1 MSENRAIVPAQS
13 GMTLS
18 ETMTLGEALARSGY
32 FSDAKS
38 AAQAVVKVL
47 AGQELGI
54 GPIAAMTGINII
66 KGQVSVGANL
76 LAATIKR
83 DGRYNY
89 RVIEHSAE
97 VCEIV
102 FFEGKQEIGRSRFT
116 MEDAKAAQL
125 AGDNW
130 RKYPRNMLF
139 ARALSNGF
147 RWYCPDAAGGTPVY
161 TPEELGANVDGET
174 GEVITVTAEL
184 VTETP
189 KSDNGD
195 GQHWIDSVSERGTPI
210 RTRFWAWTKGDLA
223 LTEDQVHEALGVD
236 HIRDYKGTMEKAK
249 AQIEAWIVKQADAEA
264 LAEDFEQYAA
274 GEDPARD

>member
-18 ETMTLGEALARSGY
+18 ETMTLGDALAKSGY

-89 RVIEHSAE
+89 RVAEHSAE
-97 VCEIV
+97 VCEIA
-102 FFEGKQEIGRSRFT
+102 FFEGGKEIGRSRFT
-116 MEDAKAAQL
+116 KADAQAAGL
-125 AGDNW
+125 TGGNW
-130 RKYPRNMLF
+130 TKYPRNMLF

-147 RWYCPDAAGGTPVY
+147 RWYCPDAAGGAPVY
-161 TPEELGANVDGET
+161 TPEELGADVDGET
-174 GEVITVTAEL
+174 GEVITVTAEPI
-184 VTETP
+184 TETP
-189 KSDNGD
+189 KSTNGN
-195 GQHWIDSVSERGTPI
+195 GQHWIDGVTEKGTSI
-210 RTRFWAWTKGDLA
+210 RSRFWAWAKNDLA
-223 LTEDQVHEALGVD
+223 LTEAQVHEALGVD
-236 HIRDYKGTMEKAK
+236 SVKDYKGTMEEAK
-249 AQIEAWIVKQADAEA
+249 AQIEAWIATHTDAPTAEQAEA
-264 LAEDFEQYAA
+264 ELFEV
-274 GEDPARD
+274 PA

>member
-1 MSENRAIVPAQS
+1 MSDNRAIVPAQS

-18 ETMTLGEALARSGY
+18 ETMTLGDALAKSGY

-89 RVIEHSAE
+89 RVAEHSAE

-116 MEDAKAAQL
+116 MEDAKSAQL

-147 RWYCPDAAGGTPVY
+147 RWYCPDAAGGAPVY
-161 TPEELGANVDGET
+161 TPDELGADVDGET
-174 GEVITVTAEL
+174 GEVITITKEPEPAPEPGPFNPEMPKLDTWHEL
-184 VTETP
+184 HEAAVVQLHYSHPNHVKNTL
-189 KSDNGD
+189 KKLFNGD
-195 GQHWIDSVSERGTPI
+195 AANLTFDGAWAALVEHQQSKDAPID
-210 RTRFWAWTKGDLA
+210 
-223 LTEDQVHEALGVD
+223 
-236 HIRDYKGTMEKAK
+236 
-249 AQIEAWIVKQADAEA
+249 AQQATDELFNAEPV
-264 LAEDFEQYAA
+264 
-274 GEDPARD
+274 PA